1 MKSFRFSIA
10 CCIVILFAATG
21 LGAQDWF
28 LQGHGIGLYDGS
40 RSDYDR
46 TLRVVQAG
54 DQWSLQDLANMG
66 AFRTNGPKVFGAWL
80 QGPPTD
86 TFRNRSGLPA
96 FLYKVRITNPGGESR
111 TEGPYNFYPPGFAT
125 FFLADVQDGK
135 EGTWRIDWILVNRDS
150 RQERTVASDRFTMGR
165 TAPSPGATGAHQAGM
180 VHVGLYDGSRPD
192 YAERVSIVQTGSR
205 WSLKDL
211 VETGA
216 FRTNG
221 SKVFG
226 AWYRGPHIRTFTSP
240 SGVIMLH
247 YKVRV
252 TNPKGKANEYGTYGF
267 YTPGHAVY
275 FLADVMN
282 GMAGTWRV
290 EWFTVHRD
298 TKEEKRVQT
307 DVFEMI
313 P

>member
-1 MKSFRFSIA
+1 MKSFRLSIA
-10 CCIVILFAATG
+10 CCVLVLFAATG

-28 LQGHGIGLYDGS
+28 LHGHGVGLYDGS

-54 DQWSLQDLANMG
+54 DRWSLQELADMG

-86 TFRNRSGLPA
+86 TFKNRSGLPA
-96 FLYKVRITNPGGESR
+96 FLYKVRITNPRGESR
-111 TEGPYNFYPPGFAT
+111 TEGPYNFYLPGFAT

-135 EGTWRIDWILVNRDS
+135 
-150 RQERTVASDRFTMGR
+150 
-165 TAPSPGATGAHQAGM
+165 
-180 VHVGLYDGSRPD
+180 
-192 YAERVSIVQTGSR
+192 
-205 WSLKDL
+205 
-211 VETGA
+211 
-216 FRTNG
+216 
-221 SKVFG
+221 
-226 AWYRGPHIRTFTSP
+226 
-240 SGVIMLH
+240 
-247 YKVRV
+247 
-252 TNPKGKANEYGTYGF
+252 
-267 YTPGHAVY
+267 
-275 FLADVMN
+275 
-282 GMAGTWRV
+282 AGTWRV